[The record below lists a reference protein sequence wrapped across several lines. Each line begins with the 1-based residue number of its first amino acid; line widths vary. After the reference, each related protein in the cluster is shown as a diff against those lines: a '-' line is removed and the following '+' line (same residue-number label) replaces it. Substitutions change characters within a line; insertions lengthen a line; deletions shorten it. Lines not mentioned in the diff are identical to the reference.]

1 MKPAKDINMA
11 TQSEIG
17 AFTDEKQVYKGL
29 LKWLNIHVD
38 KPPLSFS

>member
-17 AFTDEKQVYKGL
+17 SFSDEKQVYRIKIL
-29 LKWLNIHVD
+29 LPTFSSMYLNV
-38 KPPLSFS
+38 K